1 MTSIPFSN
9 ETLILE
15 LKNYTSRELFIK
27 YEKYIPLYSC
37 FYYLHETPLENK
49 SEQVSYNEIIDNFK
63 DRYSIEHIKKVFDI
77 VAFNKTNVFTYK
89 QIMKNIYCDGLCGE
103 CESNEH
109 CF

>member
-15 LKNYTSRELFIK
+15 LKNYTSREFFIK
-27 YEKYIPLYSC
+27 YGKDISIYFC
-37 FYYLHETPLENK
+37 FYYLHYPAIENK

-63 DRYSIEHIKKVFDI
+63 HKHSIEHIKNVFDI
-77 VAFNKTNVFTYK
+77 VTFNKTNVFTYK
-89 QIMKNIYCDGLCGE
+89 QMMNNIYCDGLCGE
-103 CESNEH
+103 CKSNEY